1 MAEAILGQNGASLG
15 NGYALYA
22 YGEQRSRDVP
32 NNRSKVYVE
41 AKLTS
46 GGKNWSS
53 SYASYIRVYW
63 HDNRENYDR
72 ICYEVPIYTC
82 AYNSSYYASGEIWV
96 THNSDGSLSGYVY
109 ATFTKGGTSSYA
121 PSTGGVTTNWTA
133 LWSVPRASTPSIDG
147 TIYTGTTCEIKTN
160 RASSSFTHTLSYT
173 FGSKSGSIANSNNKV
188 GDKCNWTIPSN
199 FAEEYASNSNSMN
212 CTITCDTYNGDTKI
226 GTKTYT
232 KAIILNTNVIPTI
245 SSATSQDGNTIIR
258 NLNLSVYLSGKS
270 YPELSISASGTER
283 STISTYYAALNPADD
298 TEAEANSVS
307 ATSVSN
313 LNNLVKNFNLI
324 PGTNTIKVWVTD
336 SRGYKSLKSSI
347 SILARSYTS
356 PNIEDFSVLR
366 CKSSSNLEPDD
377 EGTSVR
383 LSAAGSITDILASN
397 GSTHK
402 NVMYCKTRYR
412 QAPDGDWT
420 NLTNLSGGVSGYSF
434 NKKDT
439 NSVNLA
445 GTFPTTSKYDIEIYL
460 YDTISLAESGW
471 DGTISSNPEK
481 PTEEQLAKLTKK
493 TASILT
499 GFDLMHFHKSGKSVS
514 FGKKS
519 EAGDSD
525 KMFEI
530 RMNDIKFE
538 GNTYVNGNL
547 LVNGSPIEYLPIGT
561 ILPYSSTTVPSGF
574 MICDGRAI
582 SRTLYSDLF
591 AIIGTTYGSGD
602 GSTTFNLPNIKGRTL
617 VGYDPNDSDFNTVGK
632 TSGSKT
638 HALVESELP
647 EISGSFQ
654 IHGQEGGTIFYQTF
668 GHATGNKQNNYKT
681 TQGGSLGGA
690 FSYTTPGFKFG
701 NSNAQTRGHNN
712 VQPSFTI
719 IYMIKVASGH
729 ATIPSSVT
737 ISNADVAQITQNKN
751 DITGLNTRITRLENY
766 STSETIIGTWIDGKP
781 IYRKVVDAGQMPNN
795 TNPKYIPT
803 GISGTINVVKLY
815 GIAKTNENFT
825 ITLPEALSGY
835 MIRLSFRGSDNNLQI
850 QAQTDRSAYTSSYVV
865 IEYTKVTS

>member
-46 GGKNWSS
+46 GGMNWSS

-160 RASSSFTHTLSYT
+160 RASSSFTHVLSYT
-173 FGSKSGSIANSNNKV
+173 FGSKSGWIADSDHKV

-199 FAEEYASNSNSMN
+199 FAEEYASDSNSMN
-212 CTITCDTYNGDTKI
+212 CTITCDTYNNSTYI

-232 KAIILNTNVIPTI
+232 KAIILNTNVKPTI

-298 TEAEANSVS
+298 TEAEANAVS

-530 RMNDIKFE
+530 RMNQIKFE
-538 GNTYVNGNL
+538 GATNIDGNTCINGDLIVNGD
-547 LVNGSPIEYLPIGT
+547 LVEFLPIGT
-561 ILPYSSTTVPSGF
+561 ILPYSSINVPRGY
-574 MICDGRAI
+574 MICDGREL
-582 SRTLYSDLF
+582 SRTDYSDLF
-591 AIIGTTYGSGD
+591 DVIGTNYGVGN
-602 GSTTFNLPNIKGRTL
+602 GSTTFNIPNLTGRVP
-617 VGYDPNDSDFNTVGK
+617 VGINSADSTFENLGN
-632 TSGSKT
+632 SGGEKT
-638 HALVESELP
+638 HTLTTNEMPSHTHIPTWQSNCPPWLQAGGYGQ
-647 EISGSFQ
+647 ISPS
-654 IHGQEGGTIFYQTF
+654 
-668 GHATGNKQNNYKT
+668 A
-681 TQGGSLGGA
+681 SGGA
-690 FSYTTPGFKFG
+690 NKANIG
-701 NSNAQTRGHNN
+701 NLSINNTGGGQAHNN
-712 VQPSFTI
+712 LQPYVVITYI
-719 IYMIKVASGH
+719 IKVASG
-729 ATIPSSVT
+729 T
-737 ISNADVAQITQNKN
+737 ADVPDSITITNSDVLQINQNKN
-751 DITGLNTRITRLENY
+751 DITGLTSKTNNLSTYSSNEINT
-766 STSETIIGTWIDGKP
+766 GATWIDGKP
-781 IYRKVVDAGQMPNN
+781 IYRKVVNTGQMPSN
-795 TNPKYIPT
+795 TTSKFVAT
-803 GISGTINVVKLY
+803 GISGTINVIKLY
-815 GIAKTNENFT
+815 GMAKTNDNFN

-835 MIRLSFRGSDNNLQI
+835 MIRLSFRGSDNNIQI
-850 QAQTDRSAYTSSYVV
+850 QAQTDRSAYTSSFVV

>member
-72 ICYEVPIYTC
+72 ICFETPISSC
-82 AYNSSYYASGEIWV
+82 GFNSSYYASGEIWV

-173 FGSKSGSIANSNNKV
+173 FGSKSGWIADSDHKV

-199 FAEEYASNSNSMN
+199 FAEEYASDSNSMN

-232 KAIILNTNVIPTI
+232 KAIILNTNVKPTI
-245 SSATSQDGNTIIR
+245 SSATSQDGNIIIR
-258 NLNLSVYLSGKS
+258 NLNLSVYLAGKS

-283 STISTYYAALNPADD
+283 STISTYYAVLNPADD
-298 TEAEANSVS
+298 TEAEVNAVS

-324 PGTNTIKVWVTD
+324 PGTNTIKVWVRD
-336 SRGYKSLKSSI
+336 SRGYKSLKSNI
-347 SILARSYTS
+347 SIQARSYTS

-412 QAPDGDWT
+412 QAPNGNWT

-471 DGTISSNPEK
+471 DGTISSNPKK
-481 PTEEQLAKLTKK
+481 PSEEQLTKLTKK

-530 RMNDIKFE
+530 RMNQIKFE
-538 GNTYVNGNL
+538 GATNIDGNTYINGDLIVNGD
-547 LVNGSPIEYLPIGT
+547 LVEFLPIGT
-561 ILPYSSTTVPSGF
+561 ILPYSSINVPRGY
-574 MICDGRAI
+574 MICDGREL
-582 SRTLYSDLF
+582 SRTDYSDLF
-591 AIIGTTYGSGD
+591 DVIGTNYGVGN
-602 GSTTFNLPNIKGRTL
+602 GSTTFNIPNLTGRVPVGIDSADSTFENLGNSGGEKTHTL
-617 VGYDPNDSDFNTVGK
+617 TTNEMPSHTHTPKWQSNCPPWLQAGGYGQIAA
-632 TSGSKT
+632 SGS
-638 HALVESELP
+638 
-647 EISGSFQ
+647 SGANKAN
-654 IHGQEGGTIFYQTF
+654 I
-668 GHATGNKQNNYKT
+668 GNL
-681 TQGGSLGGA
+681 SI
-690 FSYTTPGFKFG
+690 G
-701 NSNAQTRGHNN
+701 NSGGGQAHNN
-712 VQPSFTI
+712 LQPYVVITYI
-719 IYMIKVASGH
+719 IKVASGT
-729 ATIPSSVT
+729 ADVPDSVT
-737 ISNADVAQITQNKN
+737 ITNSDVLQINQNKN
-751 DITGLNTRITRLENY
+751 DITGLTSKTNNLSNY
-766 STSETIIGTWIDGKP
+766 SSNEINTGATWIDGKP
-781 IYRKVVDAGQMPNN
+781 IYRKVVNTGQMPSN
-795 TNPKYIPT
+795 TNSKFVAT
-803 GISGTINVVKLY
+803 GISGTVNVIKLY
-815 GIAKTNENFT
+815 GMAKTSDNFA
-825 ITLPEALSGY
+825 ITLPEASNGY
-835 MIRLSFRGSDNNLQI
+835 IIRLSFRGSDNNIQI
-850 QAQTDRSAYTSSYVV
+850 QAQTDRSAYRTSYVV
-865 IEYTKVTS
+865 VEYTKVTS